1 MIHFDPHEAGQLS
14 RAQIQRHLPLLG
26 QLSAAGDAAGDIRN
40 HPLRGVGLT
49 SYSADVRSAMR
60 RDSMKYRDLLKTVR
74 ESSEKVA
81 GVLQMDAPV
90 SKNGYERLNRILQF
104 YYELKDAEPA
114 LVDLLEGKHAQLEAY
129 FNAEE
134 MVREAEKRLLSVWK
148 KEFLTQ
154 DIADFQA
161 KMNASGKSFPG
172 RASVISELQS
182 YALQPLTADSIPGKL
197 QQVLAFQTRK
207 RRLIRMVQ
215 SLPDDDRKILAKLPT
230 QEEYQAAAAAADEYR
245 GRAESFPGGSAAV
258 RSLSKNTDA
267 VKALEEFRDAYPKA
281 LLAEQEFDN
290 LLRRELCSDD
300 DDWAEPETAF
310 CQYLLDQPAALKDW
324 GLY

>member
-1 MIHFDPHEAGQLS
+1 MSVCIKD
-14 RAQIQRHLPLLG
+14 QIQNMNLVIGCTVGCDYCYARNNVKRYHMIEDFAKPEFFPGKLRLMEKPKPQNFLLTG
-26 QLSAAGDAAGDIRN
+26 MSD
-40 HPLRGVGLT
+40 
-49 SYSADVRSAMR
+49 
-60 RDSMKYRDLLKTVR
+60 
-74 ESSEKVA
+74 
-81 GVLQMDAPV
+81 
-90 SKNGYERLNRILQF
+90 
-104 YYELKDAEPA
+104 
-114 LVDLLEGKHAQLEAY
+114 
-129 FNAEE
+129 
-134 MVREAEKRLLSVWK
+134 LSVWK

-324 GLY
+324 GLYCFSSLRMTVF